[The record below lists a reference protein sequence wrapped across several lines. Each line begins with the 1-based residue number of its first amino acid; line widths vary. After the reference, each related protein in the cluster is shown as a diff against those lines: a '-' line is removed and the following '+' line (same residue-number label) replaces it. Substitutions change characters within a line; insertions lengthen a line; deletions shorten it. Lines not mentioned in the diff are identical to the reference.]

1 VFLPQR
7 LRVNRCGPLACSPLK
22 RYPSGCQEPVANKLC
37 SERADTPIELV
48 SAVRKDALH
57 AALSG
62 ARALHTTRATM
73 PEIRLLEKIR
83 KHNWPAEP
91 RTVVV
96 PHFTF

>member
-1 VFLPQR
+1 MFLPWR
-7 LRVNRCGPLACSPLK
+7 LRVDQCGPSTSSPLK
-22 RYPSGCQEPVANKLC
+22 QDPSRCQEPVANKLC

-48 SAVRKDALH
+48 GAVRKDALH

-62 ARALHTTRATM
+62 ARAMHTTRAAM

-96 PHFTF
+96 PRFTF